1 MNLPMNLSN
10 RETASSHRFYCES
23 KSGVRFECRRIS
35 EDLIREFAMAADA
48 MITRVP
54 NAKVSVPD
62 KSIRAL
68 IEKLS
73 DLGTAY
79 RLPRDLQDPSPGGCV
94 GQIAQ
99 LRRSVRLRTN
109 RHPLIGTYDAWR
121 GGKPQMLMAVVFAPI
136 NVETCTLWV
145 DLNT

>member
-1 MNLPMNLSN
+1 MS
-10 RETASSHRFYCES
+10 A
-23 KSGVRFECRRIS
+23 GRRCAAG
-35 EDLIREFAMAADA
+35 AMAAVV
-48 MITRVP
+48 TRVP

-79 RLPRDLQDPSPGGCV
+79 RLPRDLQDPSPGRCV